1 MKDNSLLLK
10 TVSLVGK
17 AIGVE
22 IEGIKG
28 KDYGN
33 PRISIFDLAKDSH
46 VRIRM
51 VTLKENW
58 WTENAGSFVG
68 YRLEEGST
76 LEKLNYH
83 EVALIEEKCGQYV
96 MVDFTD
102 NSETSVTKEVAMEIM
117 PKAYMFFRRFKNDP
131 LKIKDVFY
139 FALFAVKSDLMVYVL
154 LGFICSLIGLIVP
167 EFTRNLV
174 DELIPGAMSNMI
186 IQTGMLVIVCSVA
199 TTLMSTI
206 KSIAMI
212 RINMKMEFTL
222 QSAIV
227 DRMLRLP
234 VAFFRRWTSGD
245 LANRIMSITQLNSII
260 SNTVINSGMSFIF
273 SIVYLGRLFHYN
285 SKFTSTGIL
294 MSLIPIILSS
304 VINYIQY
311 KWDTK
316 LTELNGK
323 LEGIKLQFVMGV
335 QKIFLTSS
343 SSKAIKIWQKPYY
356 DYKKLVYK
364 SQMAGSIYQIV
375 STIFPII
382 TTLVFYR
389 YFVKMINNPDS
400 SLTVTMGTFMA
411 FLAAYNMFLNSLLE
425 TFGTMLQIISS
436 VPLIKRI
443 TPIIQE
449 MPEIIEDKA
458 AVTSLSGNIEIKNLS
473 FKYQSDLP
481 LVLDDVSIDIP
492 KGKFTAVVGHSGSGK
507 STLIRLLLGFET
519 PLQGSI
525 YYDSVDISSLE
536 VTSLRR
542 CIGSVLQNETIRS
555 GSIYQNI
562 AGSSNY
568 TKEEVMEA
576 VRKSCL
582 DKDIEELPMGLHTL
596 LPAGGSTL
604 SGGQR
609 QRLMIAQ
616 ALVKNPSVLFFDEA
630 TSALDNKTQAQVMQS
645 LEELKVTRLVI
656 AHRLST
662 IIHADYI
669 YVLDKGKIVEEG
681 TYNNLMKKNGF
692 FAELA
697 KRQSIEN

>member
-1 MKDNSLLLK
+1 MMKESLLLK
-10 TVSLVGK
+10 TVSLVGN
-17 AIGVE
+17 ATGVK
-22 IEGIKG
+22 IEGVKG
-28 KDYGN
+28 RDYTD

-46 VRIRM
+46 VRIRK
-51 VTLKENW
+51 VILKENW

-68 YRLEEGST
+68 YRIEEGST
-76 LEKLNYH
+76 LENLKYH
-83 EVALIEEKCGQYV
+83 EVALIEEKSGQYV
-96 MVDFTD
+96 MVDFKD
-102 NSETSVTKEVAMEIM
+102 NSETPVTKDVAIEIM
-117 PKAYMFFRRFKNDP
+117 PQAYMFFRSFRNDP

-139 FALFAVKSDLMVYVL
+139 FAFFSVKSDLIVYVL
-154 LGFICSLIGLIVP
+154 LGFICALIGLIVP

-174 DELIPGAMSNMI
+174 DDLIPGAMSSMI
-186 IQTGMLVIVCSVA
+186 VQTGILIVVCSAA

-212 RINMKMEFTL
+212 RINMRMEFTL

-234 VAFFRRWTSGD
+234 VPFFRKWTSGD
-245 LANRIMSITQLNSII
+245 LANRIMSITQLNSLI

-273 SIVYLGRLFHYN
+273 SVVYLARLFHYN
-285 SKFTSTGIL
+285 AKFTASGIL

-304 VINYIQY
+304 TINYIQY

-323 LEGIKLQFVMGV
+323 IDGIKLQFVMGV
-335 QKIFLTSS
+335 QKIFLTSA

-356 DYKKLVYK
+356 EYKKLVYK
-364 SQMAGSIYQIV
+364 SQMADNIYQIV

-389 YFVKMINNPDS
+389 HFVKMINNPDS
-400 SLTVTMGTFMA
+400 SLTVTIGTFMA
-411 FLAAYNMFLNSLLE
+411 FLAAYNMFLSSLLE
-425 TFGTMLQIISS
+425 TFGTMLQIISA
-436 VPLIKRI
+436 VPLVKRI

-449 MPEIIEDKA
+449 MPERIENKA
-458 AVTSLSGNIEIKNLS
+458 AVTSLNGNIEIKNLS
-473 FKYQSDLP
+473 FKYQSNLP
-481 LVLDDVSIDIP
+481 LVLDDVSIEIP

-519 PLQGSI
+519 PVSGSI
-525 YYDSVDISSLE
+525 YYDNVDLSSLE
-536 VTSLRR
+536 LTSLRR
-542 CIGSVLQNETIRS
+542 CIGSVLQNETIRG

-582 DKDIEELPMGLHTL
+582 DKDIEELPMGLHTQ
-596 LPAGGSTL
+596 LPAGGATL

-616 ALVKNPSVLFFDEA
+616 ALVKSPSILFFDEA
-630 TSALDNKTQAQVMQS
+630 TSALDNKTQAQVMKS

-669 YVLDKGKIVEEG
+669 YVLENGKIVEKG
-681 TYNNLMKKNGF
+681 TYSQLMKKKGF

-697 KRQSIEN
+697 KRQSVEN